1 MDDEVIA
8 GHLAAASMSAVE
20 FPENADWVNSSPLS
34 IHGAFFR
41 LLIIGIDCN
50 MINGS
55 RFLPEFCWVVLKL
68 VSNLNIYWVL

>member
-1 MDDEVIA
+1 MIVSPLQALYGEGGNVDDEVIA

-55 RFLPEFCWVVLKL
+55 RFLPEFC
-68 VSNLNIYWVL
+68 

>member
-55 RFLPEFCWVVLKL
+55 RFLPEFC
-68 VSNLNIYWVL
+68 